1 MGPKTL
7 TPTSVCG
14 LPRYLKYIPVSRP
27 TQLTASAKAINRNQ
41 PATVLPLRWTSD
53 VVVMAA
59 IVPEVAA
66 SYYRASLTVLPRS
79 GAAQHQGVAL
89 SACSAQRR
97 DRVARTPSGQFEGG
111 VQGDAGTRHSDR
123 VADRDGA
130 AVDVDL
136 VTVDAEFLGGGQ
148 RDRRECLVD
157 LDDVELVDGDAFLGD
172 GLLDGVGGLAL
183 QR

>member
-59 IVPEVAA
+59 IVPDVAA
-66 SYYRASLTVLPRS
+66 SYYRASLTVLPPVRG
-79 GAAQHQGVAL
+79 GAAPG
-89 SACSAQRR
+89 RR
-97 DRVARTPSGQFEGG
+97 PVRLLRTAPRPRSPNPVGPVRERR
-111 VQGDAGTRHSDR
+111 AG
-123 VADRDGA
+123 
-130 AVDVDL
+130 
-136 VTVDAEFLGGGQ
+136 
-148 RDRRECLVD
+148 
-157 LDDVELVDGDAFLGD
+157 
-172 GLLDGVGGLAL
+172 
-183 QR
+183 